1 MKRVEIIVEGQTEQE
16 FVKEL
21 IKPFL
26 LSINP
31 TIYVTP
37 ILIRTSSN
45 GRGGFSNYQHL
56 KNDITR
62 TLSSRSN
69 DLIVS
74 MFVDFFRIPTSVPKY
89 KEIMAKGVHLDQVA
103 QLEAAIDID
112 IKDRRFIPYIQ
123 LHEFEAL
130 LFSSNI
136 GFENYFIPEHAEQ
149 TNIIVTDYDN
159 PEEIN
164 SSPETAPSKRLIKIK
179 SDYDKALEG
188 NLIALEVGMTT
199 IMQRCPRFKSWID
212 LLVQKINE

>member
-1 MKRVEIIVEGQTEQE
+1 
-16 FVKEL
+16 
-21 IKPFL
+21 
-26 LSINP
+26 
-31 TIYVTP
+31 
-37 ILIRTSSN
+37 
-45 GRGGFSNYQHL
+45 
-56 KNDITR
+56 
-62 TLSSRSN
+62 
-69 DLIVS
+69 